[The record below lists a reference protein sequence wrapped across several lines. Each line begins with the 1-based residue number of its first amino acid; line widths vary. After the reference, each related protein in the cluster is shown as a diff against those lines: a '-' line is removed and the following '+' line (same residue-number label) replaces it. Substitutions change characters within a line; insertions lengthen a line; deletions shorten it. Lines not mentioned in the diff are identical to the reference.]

1 MVGVM
6 RRRVFHETFKRQ
18 AVEQATASDLSNS
31 AVAARL
37 GIHETVLRRWIH
49 EFPPAQQAD
58 ASDSKQLTPISFNSA
73 DANLLA
79 ENGLLRSEIERLRAD
94 REILKKALAMAFEEM
109 P

>member
-1 MVGVM
+1 MVSVM

-18 AVEQATASDLSNS
+18 AVEQATSSTLSNS

-58 ASDSKQLTPISFNSA
+58 ASHCKQLTSISFNSA

-109 P
+109 T

>member
-1 MVGVM
+1 M

-18 AVEQATASDLSNS
+18 AVEQATSSPLSNS

-49 EFPPAQQAD
+49 EFPPAHEPGISDGKQLAPVAFNAAD
-58 ASDSKQLTPISFNSA
+58 AG
-73 DANLLA
+73 LLA
-79 ENGLLRSEIERLRAD
+79 ENGQLRSEIERLRAD

-109 P
+109 T